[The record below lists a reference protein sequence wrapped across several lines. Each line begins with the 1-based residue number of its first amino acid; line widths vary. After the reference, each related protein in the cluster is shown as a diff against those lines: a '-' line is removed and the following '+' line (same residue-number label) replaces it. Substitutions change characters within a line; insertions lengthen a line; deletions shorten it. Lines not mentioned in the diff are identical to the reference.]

1 MQEVGVG
8 CATSPPYGLLF
19 GPRPQ
24 NLGLAWSGE
33 TGGKFADYQAA
44 SVLEVSVSEPV
55 SGGGVWR
62 RYDTPPG
69 TDGVDGLRGKKSP
82 FSRENSSAS
91 PRVLAIQMANNS
103 ARLSLWAA
111 ATISSNREHR
121 ALIKRRTNSF
131 SELRKWAGSSV
142 FCRAKGLRLAM
153 VSFPSAKTGKPRH
166 PLTTSAVETTL
177 PTSPVTP
184 VA

>member
-19 GPRPQ
+19 GARPK

-33 TGGKFADYQAA
+33 TWGKFADCQAA
-44 SVLEVSVSEPV
+44 SVLEVSVPGPV

-82 FSRENSSAS
+82 FSRVNSSAS
-91 PRVLAIQMANNS
+91 PRVLAIQMASNS
-103 ARLSLWAA
+103 ARPSLWAA
-111 ATISSNREHR
+111 ATISSNREHL
-121 ALIKRRTNSF
+121 ALTKRRTNSF
-131 SELRKWAGSSV
+131 SFVCK
-142 FCRAKGLRLAM
+142 
-153 VSFPSAKTGKPRH
+153 
-166 PLTTSAVETTL
+166 
-177 PTSPVTP
+177 
-184 VA
+184 